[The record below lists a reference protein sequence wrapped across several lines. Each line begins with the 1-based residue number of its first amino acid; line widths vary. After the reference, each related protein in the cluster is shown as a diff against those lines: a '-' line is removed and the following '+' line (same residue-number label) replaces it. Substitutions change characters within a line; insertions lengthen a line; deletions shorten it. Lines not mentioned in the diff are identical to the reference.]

1 MRITADLLDEILA
14 HAREEYDAECCGLI
28 AYAPASDD
36 MFRSQGDPA
45 GERSRTDE
53 RDGAGESGGAG
64 RRGEAGEFGGR
75 HDNRVAVRIHRATNT
90 FASRKRFEI
99 DGRELLRTI
108 NEFEDEDWELGAIYH
123 SHTHTAPYPS
133 QTDINFAA
141 NWPGL
146 EWVIVGLA
154 GPGSE
159 PEVRCY
165 LIDDGQV
172 REVELRVD

>member
-1 MRITADLLDEILA
+1 MDISRSLLDDVIA
-14 HAREEYDAECCGLI
+14 HAREEYDAECCGMI
-28 AYAPASDD
+28 AYAPAESD
-36 MFRSQGDPA
+36 
-45 GERSRTDE
+45 GEVRAT
-53 RDGAGESGGAG
+53 
-64 RRGEAGEFGGR
+64 
-75 HDNRVAVRIHRATNT
+75 RVHRAENV

-99 DGRELLRTI
+99 DGKEVLRTI
-108 NEFEDEDWELGAIYH
+108 DEFEDEDADLGAIYH

-154 GPGSE
+154 GEE

-165 LIDDGQV
+165 LIEDGAV
-172 REVELRVD
+172 REVELRVR

>member
-1 MRITADLLDEILA
+1 MLIDRALLDELIA

-28 AYAPASDD
+28 ACRENPAE
-36 MFRSQGDPA
+36 GA
-45 GERSRTDE
+45 
-53 RDGAGESGGAG
+53 DGGCEPMRAEL
-64 RRGEAGEFGGR
+64 
-75 HDNRVAVRIHRATNT
+75 VRRATNV

-99 DGRELLRTI
+99 DGKELLRALT
-108 NEFEDEDWELGAIYH
+108 EFEEQGLELAAIYH

-154 GPGSE
+154 DEQPQ
-159 PEVRCY
+159 VRSY
-165 LIDDGQV
+165 LIDGA
-172 REVELRVD
+172 EVTEVALEAR